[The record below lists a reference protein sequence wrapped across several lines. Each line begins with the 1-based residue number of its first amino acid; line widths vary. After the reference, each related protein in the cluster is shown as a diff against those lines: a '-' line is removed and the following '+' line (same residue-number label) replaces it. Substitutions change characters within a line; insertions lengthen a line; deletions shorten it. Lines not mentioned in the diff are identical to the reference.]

1 MQTAIQNIF
10 CNVRKIT
17 LKDIFVFLSIALFG
31 IVLDL
36 YTKCIVFNAEFSIL
50 QVCGILN
57 IVKVENYGIS
67 FGLFAC
73 SKVFVK
79 KLIIFFNIIVCL
91 FLFYLLSSKNEYKKP
106 NIFVISISMII
117 SGAIGNIIDRIAFG
131 ELLYFIY
138 FNIFDKHW
146 PAFNIAD
153 SCVCIGVGLWIILEM
168 FKVKNIKIQK

>member
-1 MQTAIQNIF
+1 MKTAIQNIISNF
-10 CNVRKIT
+10 RKLT
-17 LKDIFVFLSIALFG
+17 SKDIGVFLCIVLFF
-31 IVLDL
+31 ITLDL
-36 YTKCIVFNAEFSIL
+36 YTKHIVFNANFSVFKI
-50 QVCGILN
+50 CNILN
-57 IVKVENYGIS
+57 FVKVENHGIS
-67 FGLFAC
+67 FGLFAG

-131 ELLYFIY
+131 YVRDFID
-138 FNIFDKHW
+138 FHIFDKHW